1 MASEGSSFGAGGGGG
16 AVNESP
22 GGGKL
27 VNCKKKTVE
36 ETRLFLR
43 DDVFIW
49 QTPPAGGL
57 GVGGRGGDADNL
69 SFKRPPSR

>member
-1 MASEGSSFGAGGGGG
+1 MASEGSSFGGGGGG

-27 VNCKKKTVE
+27 VKCKKTVE
-36 ETRLFLR
+36 ETRLFLC
-43 DDVFIW
+43 DDVFVW